1 MPNLSTVDWLILL
14 LYCTSVLGIGFSLK
28 PFTDTRGDFFQAG
41 RAQPAWICA
50 LAFLAASLGA
60 PEILLMGAAGA
71 QYGLAAACFFALGAV
86 PAMLFLGLY
95 LMPLYYGSGARTVPE
110 YLRLRFDRKTGVL
123 NAVLFVAMSLCTA
136 GLSLYLM
143 ATVFQSLHV
152 FDRFFE
158 NLGWYQHGSFAV
170 VIALSVLVVAA
181 YVLLG
186 GLAGSIYSQVVQ
198 FFLMV
203 AGLLPVV
210 FLGLRG
216 AGGWSG
222 LKASLPAASSGNGPI
237 AIALGLVFAAGFWC
251 TDFRVIQSALAA
263 RDVDAARRT
272 PLLAALLRIFVPLL
286 FILPGLVAIGLPTPH
301 STTTVTT
308 TPDGAIIHQI
318 NVVPPQAAAGRGLV
332 PAFLDPRTG
341 QPLHTPTGQPK
352 LDYKMALPNLLLH
365 FLPTGILGLALTALL
380 ACCMS
385 GLAANI
391 TAVTAIFDCDL
402 YPSNNSSDRRSIGA
416 GRLFTA
422 AALLLSAGI
431 ACALHNFG
439 NIVGALLLFFALVNI
454 PLLVAVLFG
463 MFWKR
468 ATAAGAFAGLIAGF
482 AATLLHHGLTLP
494 AGATPGI
501 HGGWIA
507 VLHRYP
513 GDLAQDFYAVLAA
526 FSASLLVAFAVSLI
540 TAAKAETEL
549 AGLVHS
555 LATKPAQ
562 AEVNWRKRPESLAAT
577 ALLLAVIVALFLC

>member
-272 PLLAALLRIFVPLL
+272 PLLAALLRIFVPSCLSCPAWWL
-286 FILPGLVAIGLPTPH
+286 SVCPPRTAPPPSPPPPTAPSSTRSTSSHPRLPPAADWSLHSSTRAPANPSTPQPASRS
-301 STTTVTT
+301 STTRWPSPTSSCTFCPLAFWVLRL
-308 TPDGAIIHQI
+308 
-318 NVVPPQAAAGRGLV
+318 PPCWPAA
-332 PAFLDPRTG
+332 
-341 QPLHTPTGQPK
+341 
-352 LDYKMALPNLLLH
+352 
-365 FLPTGILGLALTALL
+365 
-380 ACCMS
+380 
-385 GLAANI
+385 
-391 TAVTAIFDCDL
+391 
-402 YPSNNSSDRRSIGA
+402 
-416 GRLFTA
+416 
-422 AALLLSAGI
+422 
-431 ACALHNFG
+431 
-439 NIVGALLLFFALVNI
+439 
-454 PLLVAVLFG
+454 
-463 MFWKR
+463 
-468 ATAAGAFAGLIAGF
+468 
-482 AATLLHHGLTLP
+482 
-494 AGATPGI
+494 
-501 HGGWIA
+501 
-507 VLHRYP
+507 
-513 GDLAQDFYAVLAA
+513 
-526 FSASLLVAFAVSLI
+526 
-540 TAAKAETEL
+540 
-549 AGLVHS
+549 
-555 LATKPAQ
+555 
-562 AEVNWRKRPESLAAT
+562 
-577 ALLLAVIVALFLC
+577 